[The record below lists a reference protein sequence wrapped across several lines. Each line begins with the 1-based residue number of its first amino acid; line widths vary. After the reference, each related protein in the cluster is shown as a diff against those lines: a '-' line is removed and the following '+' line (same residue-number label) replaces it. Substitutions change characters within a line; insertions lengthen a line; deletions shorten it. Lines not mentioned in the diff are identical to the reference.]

1 MTLVTFDTTLQ
12 APLMIAFFTSVGFVR
27 AWRCSGWAGRLFSM
41 FFGIATLAAIV
52 QNVVGALLAAA
63 LGQPALMGVLA
74 GSVTLTGGPA
84 TGLALLRNSKPLA
97 CSPPASLALAAAMVG
112 IVSGG
117 AVGGPVAT
125 WLIARRRLA
134 TPKAT
139 PVHIPLVTA
148 QSIVEEQMHEA
159 PARAPEGED
168 REVHTRS

>member
-1 MTLVTFDTTLQ
+1 
-12 APLMIAFFTSVGFVR
+12 
-27 AWRCSGWAGRLFSM
+27 
-41 FFGIATLAAIV
+41 
-52 QNVVGALLAAA
+52 
-63 LGQPALMGVLA
+63 
-74 GSVTLTGGPA
+74 
-84 TGLALLRNSKPLA
+84 
-97 CSPPASLALAAAMVG
+97 MVG

-117 AVGGPVAT
+117 VVGGPVAT

-168 REVHTRS
+168 REAYTLLKTLVVMLVAMWVGGVISAWINRTLAGVGMVDWDFETMTEVARRLTLDSSGDNATEPGFDPMATVIVVEIDGASVNRGTR